1 MFSSDL
7 STKDRLFLQKIRLMA
22 MKLSADFMAVHFFQ
36 PEGLYVFSAVE
47 PLSSRGLE
55 ALAFSLPM
63 E

>member
-36 PEGLYVFSAVE
+36 PEGLDVFSAVE

-55 ALAFSLPM
+55 ALTFSLPM